1 LKIIN
6 DTVNL
11 FKKYFNSLANL
22 AKKIYLPG
30 FEGVPLYD
38 VIVFFFRG
46 IRKSSLIS
54 RANSLSFTFL
64 LAIFPAIIFFFTL
77 IPYIPIE
84 NLQLTIMEM
93 IRNALPDDAYNTV
106 KSTIEDI
113 LEHHDSGLLSFGF
126 IFALFFSTS
135 GMMGIMKAFNRSS
148 HTLETRSDFKLRLIS
163 VLLVLIISN
172 IVLLAMSILIFTNV
186 VLNYLVS
193 ENILRSETTYYLIMA
208 GKWIIVMIM
217 VFTAISFTYYL
228 APAKKRYFKFISAGS
243 TLATL
248 LTLIFTYGF
257 NYYINH
263 FSQYNKFYGSIGTL
277 IILMPWVNL
286 NAIVLLIGFELN
298 ASIYDAKKIKDR
310 KK

>member
-1 LKIIN
+1 LKIIK

-11 FKKYFNSLANL
+11 FKKKFNSLANL

-30 FEGVPLYD
+30 FEGIPLYD

-84 NLQLTIMEM
+84 NLHTTIMEI
-93 IRNALPDDAYNTV
+93 IRNALPYSTYNTV
-106 KSTIEDI
+106 KDTIEDI
-113 LEHHDSGLLSFGF
+113 LNHHNSGLLSFGF

-135 GMMGIMKAFNRSS
+135 GMIGIMKAFNRSS
-148 HTLETRSDFKLRLIS
+148 HTLETRSNFKLYLIS
-163 VLLVLIISN
+163 ILLVFIISF
-172 IVLLAMSILIFTNV
+172 IFLLAMIFLIITPIL
-186 VLNYLVS
+186 LNYLVL
-193 ENILRSETTYYLIMA
+193 NDILRSEFTYYLIMA
-208 GKWIIVMIM
+208 GKWVIILIMI
-217 VFTAISFTYYL
+217 FTAISFIYYL
-228 APAKKRYFKFISAGS
+228 APAKKRYFRFISAGS
-243 TLATL
+243 TLATIL
-248 LTLIFTYGF
+248 SLIFIFGF
-257 NYYINH
+257 NFYIND
-263 FSQYNKFYGSIGTL
+263 FSRYNEFYGSIGTL
-277 IILMPWVNL
+277 IILMLWVNL

>member
-1 LKIIN
+1 MKIIN

-22 AKKIYLPG
+22 AKKVYLPG

-77 IPYIPIE
+77 IPYIPVE
-84 NLQLTIMEM
+84 NLHTTIMET
-93 IRNALPDDAYNTV
+93 IKNALPYSTYNTV
-106 KSTIEDI
+106 KDTIEDI
-113 LEHHDSGLLSFGF
+113 LNHHNSGLLSFGF

-135 GMMGIMKAFNRSS
+135 GMIGIMKAFNRSS
-148 HTLETRSDFKLRLIS
+148 HTLETRSNFKLYLIS
-163 VLLVLIISN
+163 ILLVLIISF
-172 IVLLAMSILIFTNV
+172 IFILAMIFLIITPIL
-186 VLNYLVS
+186 LNYLVS
-193 ENILRSETTYYLIMA
+193 RDILKNEFTYYLIIA
-208 GKWIIVMIM
+208 GKWFIILIM
-217 VFTAISFTYYL
+217 VFTAISFIYYL
-228 APAKKRYFKFISAGS
+228 APAKKRYFRFISAGS
-243 TLATL
+243 TLATIL
-248 LTLIFTYGF
+248 SLIFIFGF
-257 NYYINH
+257 NFYIND
-263 FSQYNKFYGSIGTL
+263 FSRYNEFYGSIGTL
-277 IILMPWVNL
+277 IILMLCVNL
-286 NAIVLLIGFELN
+286 NAIVFLIGFALN